1 MAVTFSKWKT
11 PIKEQDPEVRRSNFK
26 EVCLGYSIE
35 EGMKEAARCLQ
46 CKTKPCVAGCPVA
59 IDIPSFIKCIREGDM
74 AGAAEVMNKYTNL
87 PAVCGRVC
95 PQETQCEELCTVGK
109 MPGFEPVAIG
119 KLERLVADWKYT
131 QEKTA
136 AEKAQTASKGKVAV
150 VGSGP
155 SGLTVAGD
163 LAKKGYEVTIF
174 EALHA
179 AGGVLIYG
187 IPEFRLPKSIVKME
201 IDAMQDLGVKIE
213 CNAVVGKNITMQEI
227 MEEFDAC
234 YIAVGAGAPHFQGV
248 PGTTLNGVYSASEYL
263 TRINLMHGYEF
274 PGYDTPTKKSKKVVV
289 IGGGNV
295 AMDSARSAK
304 RLGADEVTIVYR
316 RSLKELPARIEEY
329 HHAVEE
335 GIVFNWLT
343 NPTEYVNNGEGQ
355 LCGVKCIRMEL
366 GEPDASGRRRPV
378 PVEGSEFFIEAD
390 CAIEAIGQGSNKVLL
405 STFPEMKLNKWGYI
419 EADPKTG
426 ATSVPGVYAGGDIVT
441 GAATVILAMG
451 AGKDAAEASDKYITE
466 KKSKYVKNQL
476 ITKRP
481 GPRGPGLFYA
491 CSLRLLR
498 RGIQQKYCI
507 AEEPANTRIPIRRNA
522 PLAPSRGD
530 MNPKTRGVTTH
541 PRSIARSSE
550 PVALGWY
557 SMESKSPII
566 DRSVG
571 NPAPIPKPK
580 ARPKITKEI
589 QLELKDRHSRETPIS
604 PAAGAASRILGI
616 LSIVLNPAV
625 LMITAATAT
634 EIMNHETG
642 TPLSSASAAAQSV
655 APSARDM
662 RKAVR

>member
-46 CKTKPCVAGCPVA
+46 CKTKPCIAGCPVA
-59 IDIPSFIKCIREGDM
+59 IDIPGFIKCIRDGDM

-131 QEKTA
+131 QEKA
-136 AEKAQTASKGKVAV
+136 AADKAQAASKGKVAV

-187 IPEFRLPKSIVKME
+187 IPEFRLPKNIVKME

-274 PGYDTPTKKSKKVVV
+274 PNYDTPTKNSKKVVV

-295 AMDSARSAK
+295 AMDAARSAK

-335 GIVFNWLT
+335 GIIFNWLT

-451 AGKDAAEASDKYITE
+451 AGKDAAEAIDKYITE
-466 KKSKYVKNQL
+466 KKSK
-476 ITKRP
+476 
-481 GPRGPGLFYA
+481 
-491 CSLRLLR
+491 
-498 RGIQQKYCI
+498 
-507 AEEPANTRIPIRRNA
+507 
-522 PLAPSRGD
+522 
-530 MNPKTRGVTTH
+530 
-541 PRSIARSSE
+541 
-550 PVALGWY
+550 
-557 SMESKSPII
+557 
-566 DRSVG
+566 
-571 NPAPIPKPK
+571 
-580 ARPKITKEI
+580 
-589 QLELKDRHSRETPIS
+589 
-604 PAAGAASRILGI
+604 
-616 LSIVLNPAV
+616 
-625 LMITAATAT
+625 
-634 EIMNHETG
+634 
-642 TPLSSASAAAQSV
+642 
-655 APSARDM
+655 
-662 RKAVR
+662 

>member
-59 IDIPSFIKCIREGDM
+59 IDIPGFIKCIRDGDM

-131 QEKTA
+131 QEKA
-136 AEKAQTASKGKVAV
+136 AADKAQTASKGKVAV

-187 IPEFRLPKSIVKME
+187 IPEFRLPKNIVKME

-274 PGYDTPTKKSKKVVV
+274 PNYDTPTKNSKKVVV

-295 AMDSARSAK
+295 AMDAARSAK

-335 GIVFNWLT
+335 GIIFNWLT

-451 AGKDAAEASDKYITE
+451 AGKDAAEAIDKYITE
-466 KKSKYVKNQL
+466 KKSK
-476 ITKRP
+476 
-481 GPRGPGLFYA
+481 
-491 CSLRLLR
+491 
-498 RGIQQKYCI
+498 
-507 AEEPANTRIPIRRNA
+507 
-522 PLAPSRGD
+522 
-530 MNPKTRGVTTH
+530 
-541 PRSIARSSE
+541 
-550 PVALGWY
+550 
-557 SMESKSPII
+557 
-566 DRSVG
+566 
-571 NPAPIPKPK
+571 
-580 ARPKITKEI
+580 
-589 QLELKDRHSRETPIS
+589 
-604 PAAGAASRILGI
+604 
-616 LSIVLNPAV
+616 
-625 LMITAATAT
+625 
-634 EIMNHETG
+634 
-642 TPLSSASAAAQSV
+642 
-655 APSARDM
+655 
-662 RKAVR
+662 

>member
-95 PQETQCEELCTVGK
+95 PQETQCEERCTVGK

-136 AEKAQTASKGKVAV
+136 SEKAQAASKGRVAV

-451 AGKDAAEASDKYITE
+451 AGKDAAEAIDKYITE
-466 KKSKYVKNQL
+466 NKSK
-476 ITKRP
+476 
-481 GPRGPGLFYA
+481 
-491 CSLRLLR
+491 
-498 RGIQQKYCI
+498 
-507 AEEPANTRIPIRRNA
+507 
-522 PLAPSRGD
+522 
-530 MNPKTRGVTTH
+530 
-541 PRSIARSSE
+541 
-550 PVALGWY
+550 
-557 SMESKSPII
+557 
-566 DRSVG
+566 
-571 NPAPIPKPK
+571 
-580 ARPKITKEI
+580 
-589 QLELKDRHSRETPIS
+589 
-604 PAAGAASRILGI
+604 
-616 LSIVLNPAV
+616 
-625 LMITAATAT
+625 
-634 EIMNHETG
+634 
-642 TPLSSASAAAQSV
+642 
-655 APSARDM
+655 
-662 RKAVR
+662 

>member
-59 IDIPSFIKCIREGDM
+59 IDIPGFIKCIRDGDM

-95 PQETQCEELCTVGK
+95 PQETQCEERCTVGK

-136 AEKAQTASKGKVAV
+136 SKKAQAASKGKVAV

-187 IPEFRLPKSIVKME
+187 IPEFRLPKNIVKME

-335 GIVFNWLT
+335 GIIFNWLT

-451 AGKDAAEASDKYITE
+451 AGKDAAEAIDKYITE
-466 KKSKYVKNQL
+466 KKSK
-476 ITKRP
+476 
-481 GPRGPGLFYA
+481 
-491 CSLRLLR
+491 
-498 RGIQQKYCI
+498 
-507 AEEPANTRIPIRRNA
+507 
-522 PLAPSRGD
+522 
-530 MNPKTRGVTTH
+530 
-541 PRSIARSSE
+541 
-550 PVALGWY
+550 
-557 SMESKSPII
+557 
-566 DRSVG
+566 
-571 NPAPIPKPK
+571 
-580 ARPKITKEI
+580 
-589 QLELKDRHSRETPIS
+589 
-604 PAAGAASRILGI
+604 
-616 LSIVLNPAV
+616 
-625 LMITAATAT
+625 
-634 EIMNHETG
+634 
-642 TPLSSASAAAQSV
+642 
-655 APSARDM
+655 
-662 RKAVR
+662 

>member
-1 MAVTFSKWKT
+1 
-11 PIKEQDPEVRRSNFK
+11 
-26 EVCLGYSIE
+26 
-35 EGMKEAARCLQ
+35 
-46 CKTKPCVAGCPVA
+46 
-59 IDIPSFIKCIREGDM
+59 M

-451 AGKDAAEASDKYITE
+451 AGKDAAEAIDKYITE
-466 KKSKYVKNQL
+466 KKSK
-476 ITKRP
+476 
-481 GPRGPGLFYA
+481 
-491 CSLRLLR
+491 
-498 RGIQQKYCI
+498 
-507 AEEPANTRIPIRRNA
+507 
-522 PLAPSRGD
+522 
-530 MNPKTRGVTTH
+530 
-541 PRSIARSSE
+541 
-550 PVALGWY
+550 
-557 SMESKSPII
+557 
-566 DRSVG
+566 
-571 NPAPIPKPK
+571 
-580 ARPKITKEI
+580 
-589 QLELKDRHSRETPIS
+589 
-604 PAAGAASRILGI
+604 
-616 LSIVLNPAV
+616 
-625 LMITAATAT
+625 
-634 EIMNHETG
+634 
-642 TPLSSASAAAQSV
+642 
-655 APSARDM
+655 
-662 RKAVR
+662 

>member
-1 MAVTFSKWKT
+1 MAVTFSRWKT
-11 PIKEQDPEVRRSNFK
+11 PIKEQDPEVRRSNFG

-35 EGMKEAARCLQ
+35 EGMKEAERCLQ

-59 IDIPSFIKCIREGDM
+59 IDIPGFIKCVRDGDM
-74 AGAAEVMNKYTNL
+74 AGAAEIMDKYTNL

-95 PQETQCEELCTVGK
+95 PQETQCEELCTVAK

-131 QEKTA
+131 QEKTKT
-136 AEKAQTASKGKVAV
+136 EKAEAVSKGKVAV

-163 LAKKGYEVTIF
+163 LAKKGYDVTIF

-187 IPEFRLPKSIVKME
+187 IPEFRLPKNIVKME

-274 PGYDTPTKKSKKVVV
+274 PNFDTPTKNSKKVVV

-295 AMDSARSAK
+295 AMDAARSAK

-335 GIVFNWLT
+335 GIIFNWLT

-451 AGKDAAEASDKYITE
+451 AGKDAAEAIDKYISE
-466 KKSKYVKNQL
+466 KKSK
-476 ITKRP
+476 
-481 GPRGPGLFYA
+481 
-491 CSLRLLR
+491 
-498 RGIQQKYCI
+498 
-507 AEEPANTRIPIRRNA
+507 
-522 PLAPSRGD
+522 
-530 MNPKTRGVTTH
+530 
-541 PRSIARSSE
+541 
-550 PVALGWY
+550 
-557 SMESKSPII
+557 
-566 DRSVG
+566 
-571 NPAPIPKPK
+571 
-580 ARPKITKEI
+580 
-589 QLELKDRHSRETPIS
+589 
-604 PAAGAASRILGI
+604 
-616 LSIVLNPAV
+616 
-625 LMITAATAT
+625 
-634 EIMNHETG
+634 
-642 TPLSSASAAAQSV
+642 
-655 APSARDM
+655 
-662 RKAVR
+662 

>member
-11 PIKEQDPEVRRSNFK
+11 PIKEQDPDVRRSNFK

-46 CKTKPCVAGCPVA
+46 CKTKPCIAGCPVA
-59 IDIPSFIKCIREGDM
+59 IDIPGFIKCIRDGDM

-131 QEKTA
+131 QEKA
-136 AEKAQTASKGKVAV
+136 AADKAQAASKGKVAV

-187 IPEFRLPKSIVKME
+187 IPEFRLPKNIVKME

-274 PGYDTPTKKSKKVVV
+274 PNYDTPTKNSKKVVV

-295 AMDSARSAK
+295 AMDAARSAK

-335 GIVFNWLT
+335 GIIFNWLT

-451 AGKDAAEASDKYITE
+451 AGKDAAEAIDKYITE
-466 KKSKYVKNQL
+466 KKSK
-476 ITKRP
+476 
-481 GPRGPGLFYA
+481 
-491 CSLRLLR
+491 
-498 RGIQQKYCI
+498 
-507 AEEPANTRIPIRRNA
+507 
-522 PLAPSRGD
+522 
-530 MNPKTRGVTTH
+530 
-541 PRSIARSSE
+541 
-550 PVALGWY
+550 
-557 SMESKSPII
+557 
-566 DRSVG
+566 
-571 NPAPIPKPK
+571 
-580 ARPKITKEI
+580 
-589 QLELKDRHSRETPIS
+589 
-604 PAAGAASRILGI
+604 
-616 LSIVLNPAV
+616 
-625 LMITAATAT
+625 
-634 EIMNHETG
+634 
-642 TPLSSASAAAQSV
+642 
-655 APSARDM
+655 
-662 RKAVR
+662 